1 MAVEYYNTLGIQT
14 DASPDD
20 IKRAF
25 RKIARECHPDV
36 TGNDPVASARF
47 KVARTAY
54 ETLSDPDKRKRYDQK
69 GQGRAGPKGSF
80 FDAFY
85 KNTGRQGAGGGPSRG
100 AHDAGGH
107 ASTRQARRDPRNNL
121 DLDDLFGDNA
131 DFGFAGGGA
140 GRSRAKT
147 SHEDHNRARSGAQ
160 GADVHVQVDVPES
173 TAKTG
178 GSVSATYQRMQRPD
192 SWSPGDADPG
202 LSSVRDIA
210 DIRILPN
217 THTGQVLR
225 ERGLGD
231 AGPYGGPYGDLL
243 AQIRVVADPP
253 ESRRSQSRSPGAR
266 PQPNHREAPGASV
279 HAEPVAEDLI
289 VDVPVAN
296 AVLGGRVSVV
306 LDGKPVRV
314 TIPAGTSSGTRMRL
328 RGKGPGGADLM
339 FRVRI
344 TVPSTLDPES
354 RRLMEAFAKRNP

>member
-1 MAVEYYNTLGIQT
+1 MALEYYNTLGIQT
-14 DASPDD
+14 DATPDD

-36 TGNDPVASARF
+36 TGNDPVAAARF
-47 KVARTAY
+47 KVVRTAY
-54 ETLSDPDKRKRYDQK
+54 ETLSDPDQRKRYDRK
-69 GQGRAGPKGSF
+69 GQRRSGPKGSF

-85 KNTGRQGAGGGPSRG
+85 KNTGRQGAGGGPARG

-107 ASTRQARRDPRNNL
+107 DSTRQARRDPRNNL

-131 DFGFAGGGA
+131 DFGFAGGGG

-160 GADVHVQVDVPES
+160 GADVHVQIDVLES
-173 TAKTG
+173 IAKTG
-178 GSVSATYQRMQRPD
+178 GSTSATYQRMQRPD
-192 SWSPGDADPG
+192 SWAPGDADPG

-210 DIRILPN
+210 DIRVLPN

-253 ESRRSQSRSPGAR
+253 GSRSAR
-266 PQPNHREAPGASV
+266 PQRDAPGASV
-279 HAEPVAEDLI
+279 HAEPVAEDLV
-289 VDVPVAN
+289 VDVPVAS
-296 AVLGGRVSVV
+296 AVLGGRVSVI
-306 LDGKPVRV
+306 LDNKPVRV

-328 RGKGPGGADLM
+328 RGKGPDGADLM

-344 TVPSTLDPES
+344 TVPKTLDPES
-354 RRLMEAFAKRNP
+354 MRLMEAFAKRNPS

>member
-1 MAVEYYNTLGIQT
+1 MALEYYNTLGIQS
-14 DASPDD
+14 DATPDD

-54 ETLSDPDKRKRYDQK
+54 ETLSDPDKRKRYDRK
-69 GQGRAGPKGSF
+69 GQRGSGPKGSF

-85 KNTGRQGAGGGPSRG
+85 KNTGRQGPASGPARG

-107 ASTRQARRDPRNNL
+107 ASTKQARRDPRNNL
-121 DLDDLFGDNA
+121 DLDDLFGDTA
-131 DFGFAGGGA
+131 DFGFAGGGG

-160 GADVHVQVDVPES
+160 GADVHVQVDVPE
-173 TAKTG
+173 TVAKTG

-192 SWSPGDADPG
+192 TWSPGDVDPG

-217 THTGQVLR
+217 TRTGQVLR

-253 ESRRSQSRSPGAR
+253 GTRTRTPSRE
-266 PQPNHREAPGASV
+266 PQGSSV
-279 HAEPVAEDLI
+279 HAEPVAEDLV
-289 VDVPVAN
+289 VDVPVAS
-296 AVLGGRVSVV
+296 AVLGGRVSIR
-306 LDGKPVRV
+306 LDGRSVKV

-344 TVPSTLDPES
+344 VVPSTIDAES
-354 RRLMEAFAKRNP
+354 KRLMTAFAERNPS